1 MPDDILTVVL
11 VILGIVSIG
20 ICLAAAYR
28 AVEIGRGLVS
38 RVHRNRAFWTAAML
52 GTLMIGFS
60 DPLPGT
66 LGVDL
71 GMIAYV
77 LFLLLVMPFVDGAI
91 LAAEDTD
98 FFHRDTLQW
107 RRLRRPVFVVYY
119 IFYVILLISTF
130 GPSTSPIVSFISN
143 VSPGL
148 FIIPGYA
155 IAALVLVAR
164 RTADRNLKW
173 YVGYLGLGLAW
184 LVGSVFLYNPSSVPS
199 STAEQAV
206 IVVGLYF
213 FYRAVMS
220 LSPLGRVEEIPVS
233 QAASPASPLPAPRQ
247 HQYPPRFQLL
257 AAVDC
262 SCSSS
267 TS

>member
-1 MPDDILTVVL
+1 MSDDILTVVL
-11 VILGIVSIG
+11 VILGIISIG
-20 ICLAAAYR
+20 ICLVAAYR

-66 LGVDL
+66 LRVDL
-71 GMIAYV
+71 GMIAYI
-77 LFLLLVMPFVDGAI
+77 LFLLLGLPFADGAI

-98 FFHRDTLQW
+98 FFHRDTLLW
-107 RRLRRPVFVVYY
+107 RRLRKPDFVVYY
-119 IFYVILLISTF
+119 AAYAALVVSTF
-130 GPSTSPIVSFISN
+130 GPSASPIVGFLSN
-143 VSPGL
+143 SLLVVL
-148 FIIPGYA
+148 VVFGYA
-155 IAALVLVAR
+155 ITTLVLVAR

-184 LVGSVFLYNPSSVPS
+184 LVGSVFLYNPSSIPS

-213 FYRAVMS
+213 LYRAVMS
-220 LSPLGRVEEIPVS
+220 LSPLGRVEKTG
-233 QAASPASPLPAPRQ
+233 ASPTSVQQVGEPR
-247 HQYPPRFQLL
+247 
-257 AAVDC
+257 
-262 SCSSS
+262 
-267 TS
+267 

>member
-1 MPDDILTVVL
+1 MSNDILTVVL
-11 VILGIVSIG
+11 VVLGIISAG
-20 ICLAAAYR
+20 ICIVAAYR
-28 AVEIGRGLVS
+28 AAEIGRGLVS
-38 RVHRNRAFWTAAML
+38 RVHRNRALWTAAML

-77 LFLLLVMPFVDGAI
+77 LFLLLVLPFVDGAI

-107 RRLRRPVFVVYY
+107 RRLRRPVFVAYY
-119 IFYVILLISTF
+119 AIYATLVVSTF
-130 GPSTSPIVSFISN
+130 GPSTSSIVEFLSN
-143 VSPGL
+143 VSPVL
-148 FIIPGYA
+148 FIVPGYA
-155 IAALVLVAR
+155 IATLVLVAR

-173 YVGYLGLGLAW
+173 YVGYLGIGLAW
-184 LVGSVFLYNPSSVPS
+184 LVGSVFLYNPSSIPS

-220 LSPLGRVEEIPVS
+220 LSPLGRVEKEAPV
-233 QAASPASPLPAPRQ
+233 
-247 HQYPPRFQLL
+247 
-257 AAVDC
+257 
-262 SCSSS
+262 
-267 TS
+267 TSAQTPKVGATA